1 MLVRGWEKFVP
12 VFLFDC
18 SAWLLHDKIRF
29 TKHFFHLWTGQD
41 EKVGP
46 WLRESRL
53 ILTAEGVFTQPGL
66 TFSSRKYEQLTIHR
80 IFTVE

>member
-53 ILTAEGVFTQPGL
+53 ILTAEGVFTQPVAHS
-66 TFSSRKYEQLTIHR
+66 FVYEQVTIHR
-80 IFTVE
+80 IFIVE